1 MECLEIKMKNPLKFT
16 KCGKKSMKEGML
28 GNIEGIE

>member
-16 KCGKKSMKEGML
+16 KRRKKSMKEGML